1 MSREGTLGQW
11 FTKHSRM
18 LYGIGI
24 ILVMVGF
31 TMVTTTTIQR
41 GRQLERAEAKAKKF
55 DDYCMFVR
63 VSLETTLRTLKR
75 DDKDDPDHTKRYRQH
90 VASSFYAELP
100 QLDREAV
107 ARCAVPE
114 ISVVDMFKIRNRC
127 KTQADPSCL
136 VPVIEELLNLL
147 AADEKRVRE

>member
-1 MSREGTLGQW
+1 MNKEGTLGQW

-75 DDKDDPDHTKRYRQH
+75 DDNDDPDHTKRFRQH
-90 VASSFYAELP
+90 VADAFYSEPL

-114 ISVVDMFKIRNRC
+114 ISAVDMLKIRNRC
-127 KTQADPSCL
+127 KTHAGPSCL
-136 VPVIEELLNLL
+136 VPVIEQLLNLL
-147 AADEKRVRE
+147 PAEEDR